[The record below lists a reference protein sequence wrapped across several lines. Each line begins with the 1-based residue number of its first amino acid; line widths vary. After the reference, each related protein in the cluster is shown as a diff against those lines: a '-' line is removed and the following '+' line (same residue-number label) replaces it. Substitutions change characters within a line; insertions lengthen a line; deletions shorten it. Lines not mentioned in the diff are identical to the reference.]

1 MQMEISESVL
11 KEMADVV
18 SHALNAYR
26 LQTDMPIVTD
36 IHILPVRES
45 GEVAVL
51 DDDRELGRSVISEL
65 TDISEEG
72 FYDTMESLLGRTLQ
86 ELNSREPF
94 DTLNIW
100 KPFSFVMTDEDGDVT
115 RELMLID
122 DDTQLV
128 SQTLMADLDEDLEK
142 FLKDLMLD

>member
-1 MQMEISESVL
+1 MEFGESVL
-11 KEMADVV
+11 KEVTAAVGR
-18 SHALNAYR
+18 ALSGYR
-26 LQTDMPIVTD
+26 QLSDMPIVTD
-36 IHILPVRES
+36 IHILPIRES
-45 GEVAVL
+45 GELAVL
-51 DDDRELGRSVISEL
+51 DDDRELGRSVISEIAEIPE
-65 TDISEEG
+65 DE
-72 FYDTMESLLGRTLQ
+72 FYDTMESLLGKALHN
-86 ELNSREPF
+86 LNSREPF

-100 KPFSFVMTDEDGDVT
+100 KPFSFVMTDDDGDIT

>member
-1 MQMEISESVL
+1 MEISESVL
-11 KEMADVV
+11 KEMADVIGQ
-18 SHALNAYR
+18 ALDAYR
-26 LQTDMPIVTD
+26 QPSEMPTVTD

-45 GEVAVL
+45 GELAVL

-65 TDISEEG
+65 ADIPEEE
-72 FYDTMESLLGRTLQ
+72 FYDTLESLLGRVLQ
-86 ELNSREPF
+86 NLNTQDSFEN
-94 DTLNIW
+94 LGIW
-100 KPFSFVMTDEDGDVT
+100 KPFSFVLTDDDGDVA

-142 FLKDLMLD
+142 FLKELLPD

>member
-1 MQMEISESVL
+1 MEISESVL

-18 SHALNAYR
+18 SRALGAYR
-26 LQTDMPIVTD
+26 QQSDMPIVTD

-45 GEVAVL
+45 GELAVL
-51 DDDRELGRSVISEL
+51 DDDRELGRAVISEIA
-65 TDISEEG
+65 DIPEDE
-72 FYDTMESLLGRTLQ
+72 FYDTMESLLGKSLQ
-86 ELNSREPF
+86 NLNSAEPF
-94 DTLNIW
+94 DALNIW
-100 KPFSFVMTDEDGDVT
+100 KPFSFVMTDDDGDIT